1 MSELRIQAGR
11 PLSSPEVN
19 SLPLKSAAALGTVA
33 VPGSAPPLANGAAPA
48 PLQEVEIGLGP
59 SLDPHSPLYDSCHY
73 VVSSPGKKFRARIV
87 EAAAQY
93 GSHAGAPAVEQA
105 AVAIELFHAATLAHD
120 DVVDDGQLRRGR
132 ATIGA
137 HAGNFAASLAGGW
150 LFARAIELFADAGD
164 EPVSEFART
173 AAVVCQGEMLEVRC
187 LYDTERSRDGYL
199 EVIQAKT
206 ASLIAFASWVGGYL
220 GGAGQEEVARLERYG
235 EAVGMAFQIA
245 DDILDL
251 IADAELTGKT
261 PGSDL
266 RQGVYTLPTIY
277 ALEEDRFL
285 AEALR
290 AGPEQDEVPHL
301 VERIRASGAIDAALA
316 ECDSWV
322 EEAIAAL
329 PGTEHAA
336 RERLAS
342 LAEGVRRRL
351 SEMAAP

>member
-1 MSELRIQAGR
+1 M
-11 PLSSPEVN
+11 N
-19 SLPLKSAAALGTVA
+19 SFPVKSAALVGTVA
-33 VPGSAPPLANGAAPA
+33 VPGSGSANGTAAA
-48 PLQEVEIGLGP
+48 GSVREVEIGLGP
-59 SLDPHSPLYDSCHY
+59 SLDAQSPLYDSCHY

-87 EAAAQY
+87 DGAAQY
-93 GSHAGAPAVEQA
+93 GPDAGAPAVERA

-137 HAGNFAASLAGGW
+137 HAGNFAASLSGGW

-164 EPVSEFART
+164 EPVSRFAKT

-187 LYDTERSRDGYL
+187 LYDTERSRDRYL
-199 EVIQAKT
+199 EVIEAKT
-206 ASLIAFASWVGGYL
+206 ASLIAFAGWIGGYL
-220 GGAGQEEVARLERYG
+220 GGADEAEVTRLERYG

-251 IADAELTGKT
+251 VADAERTGKT

-266 RQGVYTLPTIY
+266 RQGVYTLPAIY
-277 ALEEDRFL
+277 ALEEDRSL

-290 AGPEQDEVPHL
+290 AGPDAHEIPRL

-316 ECDSWV
+316 ECDAWV
-322 EEAIAAL
+322 EEAISAL
-329 PGTEHAA
+329 PDTAPAA
-336 RERLAS
+336 RERLAA
-342 LAEGVRRRL
+342 LAEGVRSRL

>member
-1 MSELRIQAGR
+1 MS
-11 PLSSPEVN
+11 
-19 SLPLKSAAALGTVA
+19 SLPVNSAAAFGTVA
-33 VPGSAPPLANGAAPA
+33 VPGTAPPATNGAAPA
-48 PLQEVEIGLGP
+48 SSQEIEIGLGP
-59 SLDPHSPLYDSCHY
+59 ALDRHSPLYDSCHY
-73 VVSSPGKKFRARIV
+73 VVSSPVKRFRARV
-87 EAAAQY
+87 VAGAAQY
-93 GSHAGAPAVEQA
+93 GPDAGAGAVERA

-164 EPVSEFART
+164 EPVSQFART

-206 ASLIAFASWVGGYL
+206 ASLIAFASWVGAYL
-220 GGAGQEEVARLERYG
+220 GGAGREEVARLERYG

-251 IADAELTGKT
+251 VADAELTGKT

-277 ALEEDRFL
+277 ALEEDSFL

-290 AGPEQDEVPHL
+290 AGPEKDEVPHL
-301 VERIRASGAIDAALA
+301 VERIRACGAIDAALV
-316 ECDSWV
+316 ECDGWV

-329 PGTEHAA
+329 PDTEPAA
-336 RERLAS
+336 HEHLAA

>member
-1 MSELRIQAGR
+1 
-11 PLSSPEVN
+11 VN
-19 SLPLKSAAALGTVA
+19 SLSV
-33 VPGSAPPLANGAAPA
+33 NGAAAVRTVAA
-48 PLQEVEIGLGP
+48 PEAAAANGNGGDAVRELEIGLGP
-59 SLDPHSPLYDSCHY
+59 SLDPQSPLYDSCRY
-73 VVSSPGKKFRARIV
+73 VVSSPGKKFRAGIV
-87 EAAAQY
+87 EGAARY
-93 GSHAGAPAVEQA
+93 GPHADAPAVERA

-164 EPVSEFART
+164 EPVSHFART

-187 LYDTERSRDGYL
+187 LYDTERSRERYL

-206 ASLIAFASWVGGYL
+206 ASLIAFSSWVGGYL
-220 GGAGQEEVARLERYG
+220 GGAGQEEVGRLEHYG

-251 IADAELTGKT
+251 VADAERTGKT

-266 RQGVYTLPTIY
+266 RQGVYTLPAIY
-277 ALEEDRFL
+277 ALEEDRSL
-285 AEALR
+285 ADALR
-290 AGPEQDEVPHL
+290 AGPDGHEIPRL
-301 VERIRASGAIDAALA
+301 VERICASGAVDAALA
-316 ECDSWV
+316 DCDAWI
-322 EEAIAAL
+322 EEATAAL
-329 PGTEHAA
+329 PETAPAA

-342 LAEGVRRRL
+342 LAEGIRERL